1 MKIKLA
7 APQFIYEI
15 GKRANQEDYIYPAP
29 GEANAD
35 SRVFIVCDGMGGHEK
50 GEVASKTVCETLAQ
64 AINSMISDDTIFD
77 EEMLEKAIEQAYKQL
92 DEKDN
97 GAAKKMGTTL
107 TMLVFHKGGC
117 FMAHMGDSRIY
128 HIRPA
133 QKKILYMS
141 RDHSLV
147 FDLFRSGEITFE
159 QMQSHPKKN
168 IITRAMMPGEENR
181 LSADGVNTTDIQPG
195 DYFYLCTDG
204 MLEQMEEDDIAGIL
218 SSDNTDAVK
227 QQRLISATLDNKD
240 NHSAYLLRVEN
251 VLAEEGDDTLRND
264 ELSSRSNVSNYVNL
278 NAKEAIHV
286 KTGNFKADAPGE
298 ETEKKKFPWVKIML
312 ALIAISFIGLFIV
325 VPGLKEQ
332 KNKDVTVEKKTIK
345 STDEY
350 NDFDEKTYGE
360 EKRDS
365 IQAAIQRQD
374 SINKVMKKYQ
384 EANAAKQASQPKPAN
399 SESKRKEQPKNSESR
414 KDQPR
419 NEQPEQPARNE
430 ESHSANAGSN
440 TNAAGQQNATPQPTQ
455 PAASTAQPAPAT
467 PQQQPQQAQPAKPV
481 VAQPQ
486 NQGGL
491 DADFQ

>member
-251 VLAEEGDDTLRND
+251 G
-264 ELSSRSNVSNYVNL
+264 NL
-278 NAKEAIHV
+278 
-286 KTGNFKADAPGE
+286 P
-298 ETEKKKFPWVKIML
+298 KI
-312 ALIAISFIGLFIV
+312 
-325 VPGLKEQ
+325 
-332 KNKDVTVEKKTIK
+332 
-345 STDEY
+345 
-350 NDFDEKTYGE
+350 
-360 EKRDS
+360 
-365 IQAAIQRQD
+365 
-374 SINKVMKKYQ
+374 VM
-384 EANAAKQASQPKPAN
+384 
-399 SESKRKEQPKNSESR
+399 
-414 KDQPR
+414 
-419 NEQPEQPARNE
+419 
-430 ESHSANAGSN
+430 
-440 TNAAGQQNATPQPTQ
+440 
-455 PAASTAQPAPAT
+455 
-467 PQQQPQQAQPAKPV
+467 
-481 VAQPQ
+481 
-486 NQGGL
+486 
-491 DADFQ
+491 